1 VKAIALTVA
10 DQPAAL
16 TDLPDPE
23 PAPDGALVRV
33 RSASVNGFDAFEAS
47 GALMTMMP
55 HELPTIIGRDLAGT
69 VVAVGSERTDVA
81 VGDDVLGFVTSA
93 PPLHNG
99 TWAELVA
106 GGADLILARKP
117 AGLGWDVAAAIPLAA
132 STALDAVDA
141 VDPGP
146 GDTVLVMG
154 ATGGVGAFAVQFAAQ
169 RGARVIASAKPE
181 EDAFIRALGAA
192 ETIDWTK
199 SGLGDAVRTL
209 TPDGLAALIDV
220 VSRGDAFAALAAHLP
235 EGGRAAT
242 TLGAAD
248 VPALAERG
256 IKATNV
262 MGTPTPEKL
271 ATFAEQ
277 AASGTLQV
285 PIQETFPLAEAQ
297 AAIASFSAGTRGKI
311 VLTID

>member
-1 VKAIALTVA
+1 
-10 DQPAAL
+10 
-16 TDLPDPE
+16 
-23 PAPDGALVRV
+23 
-33 RSASVNGFDAFEAS
+33 
-47 GALMTMMP
+47 
-55 HELPTIIGRDLAGT
+55 
-69 VVAVGSERTDVA
+69 
-81 VGDDVLGFVTSA
+81 
-93 PPLHNG
+93 
-99 TWAELVA
+99 
-106 GGADLILARKP
+106 
-117 AGLGWDVAAAIPLAA
+117 
-132 STALDAVDA
+132 
-141 VDPGP
+141 
-146 GDTVLVMG
+146 
-154 ATGGVGAFAVQFAAQ
+154 
-169 RGARVIASAKPE
+169 
-181 EDAFIRALGAA
+181 
-192 ETIDWTK
+192 
-199 SGLGDAVRTL
+199 LGDAVRTL

-220 VSRGDAFAALAAHLP
+220 VSRGEAFAALAALLP

-248 VPALAERG
+248 VPDLAERG